1 MQAFFSTSKG
11 LESSLNLCK
20 PVLVQRMSDNAVST
34 LLEVFWSSCTAQK
47 QACTIFTGPSH
58 RSKQFCRSYLV
69 LKHACTSFIGPPTR
83 LEWLYWTFSTLKQA
97 LYMTSIPRDYKGVAT
112 HCILLGVHVSS
123 QLFVHPL
130 RLQLSTFHMCTYS
143 IKKTGS
149 PICACH
155 RLSGSIVTVGSNLT
169 QGGVIHF

>member
-69 LKHACTSFIGPPTR
+69 LKHACTSFIRPPTR
-83 LEWLYWTFSTLKQA
+83 LEWLYWTFSTLNRPYTWQVSQGIIRVWRLIVFYLGYTLA
-97 LYMTSIPRDYKGVAT
+97 LSYLFIPCV
-112 HCILLGVHVSS
+112 CSFLLFTCVHTVSRRLDH
-123 QLFVHPL
+123 LFVH
-130 RLQLSTFHMCTYS
+130 
-143 IKKTGS
+143 
-149 PICACH
+149 
-155 RLSGSIVTVGSNLT
+155 VTDWVGVL
-169 QGGVIHF
+169 